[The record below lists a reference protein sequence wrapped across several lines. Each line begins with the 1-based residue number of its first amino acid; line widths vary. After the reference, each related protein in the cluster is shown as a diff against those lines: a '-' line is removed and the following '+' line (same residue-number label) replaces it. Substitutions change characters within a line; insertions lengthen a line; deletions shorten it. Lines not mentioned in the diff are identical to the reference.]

1 MNLLKR
7 QQTILKRGA
16 KMIKYNWDYKINIQ
30 RLHNQYSE
38 KKISFDKYIQEIVRE
53 IVLLKERVTNE
64 TLKSELQSLV
74 DDMGSFHD
82 GKFEHILDDGDEEE
96 LQFRLDELYDIGDA
110 GKRIWFG
117 I

>member
-1 MNLLKR
+1 
-7 QQTILKRGA
+7 
-16 KMIKYNWDYKINIQ
+16 MIKYNWDYKINLS

-38 KKISFDKYIQEIVRE
+38 KKISFDEYIQEIVKE
-53 IVLLKERVTNE
+53 VVLLKSRVTDE
-64 TLKSELQSLV
+64 TLKSELQRWV
-74 DDMGSFHD
+74 YDMGGFYD

-96 LQFRLDELYDIGDA
+96 LQFRLNELYDIGDA

>member
-1 MNLLKR
+1 
-7 QQTILKRGA
+7 
-16 KMIKYNWDYKINIQ
+16 MIKYNWDYKINLS

-38 KKISFDKYIQEIVRE
+38 KKISFDEYIQEIVKE
-53 IVLLKERVTNE
+53 VVLLKSRVTDE
-64 TLKSELQSLV
+64 TLKSELQCWV
-74 DDMGSFHD
+74 YDMGGFYD

-96 LQFRLDELYDIGDA
+96 LQFRLNEFYDIGDA